1 MTESI
6 DNVNEI
12 NGGFGKAMQFAKKT
26 IGTAKDAMGTA
37 KNAMTNA
44 YDKLP
49 STSALKNT
57 ASKISNA
64 RVPAQIKDFGSF
76 MYNNT
81 NFYVALF
88 ALNLILRL
96 VLISTQSLFKGNK
109 YYVGQY
115 KKHVR
120 ESFGITLIITMFF
133 AFIYISD
140 KENFTGSVKEKG
152 DLKDKIQFAV
162 FTIILFSIFMYDYVN
177 LTMMLIKNKYFGK
190 KVQTQLILTQIMR
203 AIITG
208 IFVLYYITIAISK
221 VPIKFDN
228 ETNSTF
234 YIGSFILVA
243 SFAVSIIGFFIIRPN
258 IMEESK
264 KMLRENDNSRKEFFI
279 EMFKIYYIIFIVVLC
294 LSITVFYLNKQK
306 IYELLP

>member
-6 DNVNEI
+6 GNVNEI
-12 NGGFGKAMQFAKKT
+12 NGGKPKMSLSKMSLPKMSLPKMSLSNVSMPKMPKMPQGMKN
-26 IGTAKDAMGTA
+26 IG
-37 KNAMTNA
+37 
-44 YDKLP
+44 
-49 STSALKNT
+49 
-57 ASKISNA
+57 NA

-120 ESFGITLIITMFF
+120 ESFGITLIITALF
-133 AFIYISD
+133 AFIYILD
-140 KENFTGSVKEKG
+140 KENFAGSVKENG

-177 LTMMLIKNKYFGK
+177 LTMMLIKKKYFGK
-190 KVQTQLILTQIMR
+190 KIQTQLILTQIMR

-208 IFVLYYITIAISK
+208 IFVLYYITIALSK

-228 ETNSTF
+228 ETNSIF
-234 YIGSFILVA
+234 YIGSSILVA
-243 SFAVSIIGFFIIRPN
+243 LFAVSIIWFFIIRPN

-264 KMLRENDNSRKEFFI
+264 KMLHENDNNRKEFFI
-279 EMFKIYYIIFIVVLC
+279 EMFKIYYIIFIVILC
-294 LSITVFYLNKQK
+294 LSIAFFYLKKQK
-306 IYELLP
+306 IYELLNF